1 MWTDSGN
8 KRYQQNN
15 SSNVSLQLTK
25 ARDKMELIQ
34 WVVANAKE
42 LWVIVASVVT
52 VASLIVK
59 ITPSKNDDAILA
71 KIMPFLEKMALN
83 KK

>member
-1 MWTDSGN
+1 
-8 KRYQQNN
+8 
-15 SSNVSLQLTK
+15 
-25 ARDKMELIQ
+25 MELIQ

-59 ITPSKNDDAILA
+59 ITPTQKDDAILA
-71 KIMPFLEKMALN
+71 KILPFLEKIALN